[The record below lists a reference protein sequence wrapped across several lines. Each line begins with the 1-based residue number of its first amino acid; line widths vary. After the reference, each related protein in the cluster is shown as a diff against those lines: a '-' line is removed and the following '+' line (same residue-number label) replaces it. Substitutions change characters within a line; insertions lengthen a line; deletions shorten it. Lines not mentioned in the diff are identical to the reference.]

1 MGMLGDA
8 AGVAASANPFV
19 SAAMLIPQAAQ
30 MGYGMWQYGQG
41 RKLSRTAVPDYNIP
55 DEYGQMMDLQ
65 RTSMLGDM
73 PGSNRIK
80 QDIRGNTSDRIDT
93 AARYGTMNPNTV
105 NAAYNKEQEGMANL
119 GVQNAMF
126 RTGEKDKFANALNMN
141 AQQELQKQNWE
152 TLQPYERTMQ
162 TASAMMGAGTQN
174 MFGGMQGA
182 TDYLGNKDMMRRT
195 GY

>member
-1 MGMLGDA
+1 MGMFGDA
-8 AGVAASANPFV
+8 AGVAAKSNPLL

-41 RKLSRTAVPDYNIP
+41 RKLLRTATPDYEIP

-126 RTGEKDKFANALNMN
+126 RTGEKDKYAQSLNMN

-152 TLQPYERTMQ
+152 TLQPFERTMQ
-162 TASAMMGAGTQN
+162 TASAMMGSGTQN
-174 MFGGMQGA
+174 MFGGMQGT
-182 TDYLGNKDMMRRT
+182 TDYLGNMDMMKRM